1 MGRLSVE
8 IWNAENAN
16 SRRIGGL
23 MSAYGDLVKR
33 TAGLTKKMG
42 AIVAEFEAIHGPFR
56 LFALLTRSAH
66 IPDGG
71 SWSLIA
77 SAGWMD
83 DDRAGASQ
91 YLGNFI
97 KNRVEPVDMRYLPF
111 VVVKLESESPVF
123 QIQRKLGWVI
133 REDGLVG
140 DIAVEAPAIWVVY
153 RCLPNGE
160 EFLIGDG
167 LEGGQS
173 RLPHAYDL
181 KKSQLD
187 DSVVPIEVQEKIIAM
202 ARPSDWAG
210 EGSGAITPEACS
222 ASIDFVSLAMKEI
235 DGLEY
240 PRIGPSPSGAVALQ
254 WDFDDVS
261 LIVRIS
267 SERPG
272 FVHYQEE
279 GPGFHQEEGVA
290 SRGDVL
296 ARLGA
301 IARKHVLS

>member
-1 MGRLSVE
+1 MG
-8 IWNAENAN
+8 
-16 SRRIGGL
+16 G
-23 MSAYGDLVKR
+23 
-33 TAGLTKKMG
+33 
-42 AIVAEFEAIHGPFR
+42 IVAELEAAHGPFR
-56 LFALLTRSAH
+56 LFTLVTRSALD
-66 IPDGG
+66 PGLG
-71 SWSLIA
+71 SWFVMA

-83 DDRAGASQ
+83 DDCAGARQ
-91 YLGNFI
+91 YLGDFI
-97 KNRVEPVDMRYLPF
+97 KERVGPDDIRHLAF
-111 VVVKLESESPVF
+111 VVVKRESESPVF
-123 QIQRKLGWVI
+123 RIQRKLGWVI
-133 REDGLVG
+133 REGGLTG
-140 DIAVEAPAIWVVY
+140 HLAVEGPPSTMWIVY

-160 EFLIGDG
+160 DFPQGDG
-167 LEGGQS
+167 PEGEQFG
-173 RLPHAYDL
+173 LPPAYDL
-181 KKSQLD
+181 KDRLD
-187 DSVVPIEVQEKIIAM
+187 DSVVPIEVQEKIIGM

-210 EGSGAITPEACS
+210 EGSGEITPEACS

-235 DGLEY
+235 DGLDN